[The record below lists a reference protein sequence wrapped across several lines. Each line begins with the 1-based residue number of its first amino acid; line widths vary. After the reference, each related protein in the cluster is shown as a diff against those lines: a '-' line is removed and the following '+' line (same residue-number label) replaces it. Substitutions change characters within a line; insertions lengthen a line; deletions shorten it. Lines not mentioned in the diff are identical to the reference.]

1 MCCVGNFA
9 CGFEDT
15 AAVFPGLQIEG
26 FGILSLPLP
35 PDQARSLK
43 MYASPLP
50 MVEERRL
57 YGILQYVAHGSLT
70 QPSSPFT
77 ILVLQPLRIKLSLK
91 DQRHVYLRL
100 CFISVWELEVSL
112 QHVQA
117 LHI

>member
-43 MYASPLP
+43 DVCQPAP
-50 MVEERRL
+50 
-57 YGILQYVAHGSLT
+57 YGRGAKTLWDSAVRST
-70 QPSSPFT
+70 
-77 ILVLQPLRIKLSLK
+77 
-91 DQRHVYLRL
+91 
-100 CFISVWELEVSL
+100 W
-112 QHVQA
+112 
-117 LHI
+117 